1 MKACIIGIGYIGI
14 PTGAIMAQHGIEV
27 VGVDVNKDTVDAL
40 NKGHILIEEPGL
52 DELISTVVK
61 DKMFRAALHPEQ
73 ADAFIIAVPTP
84 MNKDKTPDMKHVENA
99 TESIVPFLKKG
110 DMVILE
116 STSPPKTVD
125 DLMIPIL
132 EKSGLKIGTELF
144 VAHSPE
150 RVIPGKMLSELI
162 SNDRIIGGVNRD
174 SAMKVRDFYKLFVR
188 GDVYLTDSTTAELC
202 KLTENAYRGINIAI
216 ANELAI
222 VCEELGVNVWEVI
235 SLANHHPRV
244 EILQPGPG
252 VGGHCI
258 AIDPWFIV
266 SSAKA
271 SSVLI
276 KQAMEINESMPLRQF
291 ERIKEI
297 LGSLKGKKIAF
308 LGMSFK
314 PNIDD
319 YRESPILKIVDYLED
334 VEGIEISIYDPH
346 ILEYRHL
353 VKSAEQAFTGAD
365 LVCLAVQHDDFANLD
380 YDNLFKLTRNK
391 RLLDTR
397 NFLKALDGKIDGL
410 EYYLLG
416 KGKGQ

>member
-84 MNKDKTPDMKHVENA
+84 MNKDKTPNMKHVESA

-162 SNDRIIGGVNRD
+162 SNDRIIGGVNRE

-222 VCEELGVNVWEVI
+222 VCEKLGVNVWEVI